1 MKIDRIQLKNFKLFE
16 EFELPLHPEFTLLIG
31 ENGSGK
37 TSILDALAIACGV
50 WLYEVPDKNVHNSRV
65 PLSVDH
71 VRVEWQTLGDRP
83 QFVPSINESGY
94 FAHGT
99 IGDQKVK
106 WSQTIVM
113 LEKFSTGLEPVRSEI
128 ARLIK
133 AAVAG
138 NQLLPVIAY
147 YGAGRAWLP
156 HRERRKSS
164 EPIRN
169 PRSRWE
175 AFYDC
180 LNERIRIA
188 DLKNWFADE
197 AIERGNRRNASYR
210 PGFEVVKQAILRCV
224 PQAND
229 AWYDTG
235 RSDIVLSIANK
246 PQPFSNL
253 SAGQQMMVA
262 MVADIAIKCVTQNN
276 FLVPPETLG
285 AEDEPLPRVLSET
298 PGVVL
303 IDEID
308 VHLHPKWQRRVV
320 EDLRTTF
327 PKIQFVATTHSPFV
341 VQSMREEELRNLHG
355 QAIPDLGNT
364 GVEAISRGL
373 MNVSRPDVS
382 QRYDQMVHTAK
393 NYLMEL
399 EEAKKVPIEKLSAY
413 EEALAK
419 HIAPYADNPAFQAFL
434 ELKREGKLGQLR
446 SRNGRNGKNEGQ

>member
-1 MKIDRIQLKNFKLFE
+1 MKIDCIHLKNFKLFE
-16 EFELPLHPEFTLLIG
+16 QFELLLHPEFTLLIG

-94 FAHGT
+94 FAEGT
-99 IGDQKVK
+99 IGGQNVK
-106 WSQTIVM
+106 WNQTIVM
-113 LEKFSTGLEPVRSEI
+113 LEKFSAGLGPVRSEI
-128 ARLIK
+128 SRLIK
-133 AAVAG
+133 AAVSG
-138 NQLLPVIAY
+138 KQLLPVIAY
-147 YGAGRAWLP
+147 YGAGRAWLT

-164 EPIRN
+164 ESIRN

-188 DLKNWFADE
+188 DLKIWFADE
-197 AIERGNRRNASYR
+197 AIERGNRRDGSYR
-210 PGFEVVKQAILRCV
+210 PGFEIVKQAILRCV
-224 PQAND
+224 PQADD

-235 RSDIVLSIANK
+235 RSDIVLSIDNN

-276 FLVPPETLG
+276 FLVPPTQQTTDG
-285 AEDEPLPRVLSET
+285 VRLPKVLRET

-355 QAIPDLGNT
+355 QAIPDVGNT

-382 QRYDQMVHTAK
+382 QRYDQMVNIAK
-393 NYLMEL
+393 NYLIEL
-399 EEAKKVPIEKLSAY
+399 EEADKVPTEKLADY
-413 EEALAK
+413 KEALAK
-419 HIAPYADNPAFQAFL
+419 RIAPYADNPAFQAFL
-434 ELKREGKLGQLR
+434 ELKREGKLGQLQ
-446 SRNGRNGKNEGQ
+446 SRNGREKQNGEQ

>member
-1 MKIDRIQLKNFKLFE
+1 MKIERIHLKNFKLFE
-16 EFELPLHPEFTLLIG
+16 EFELRLHPEFTLLIG

-50 WLYEVPDKNVHNSRV
+50 WLYEVPDKNAHNSRV
-65 PLSVDH
+65 LLSEEH
-71 VRVEWQTLGDRP
+71 VRVSWQTLGDRP
-83 QFVPSINESGY
+83 QFVPSIHESGY
-94 FAHGT
+94 FVSGT
-99 IGDQKVK
+99 IGTEKVN

-113 LEKFSTGLEPVRSEI
+113 LEKLPTGLDAARSEI
-128 ARLIK
+128 AKLIG
-133 AAVAG
+133 AATAG
-138 NQLLPVIAY
+138 QQVLPVIAY
-147 YGAGRAWLP
+147 YGAGRAWLT
-156 HRERRKSS
+156 HRERRNAKNPS
-164 EPIRN
+164 RG

-197 AIERGNRRNASYR
+197 TIERGNRRDASYR
-210 PGFEVVKQAILRCV
+210 PGFEIVKRAILRCV
-224 PQAND
+224 PMAND
-229 AWYDTG
+229 AWFDTG
-235 RSDIVLSIANK
+235 RRDIVLSIANT

-253 SAGQQMMVA
+253 SAGQQMMLA

-276 FLVPPETLG
+276 FMVPPEKLD
-285 AEDEPLPRVLSET
+285 ADEVLPRVLSET
-298 PGVVL
+298 PGIVL

-327 PKIQFVATTHSPFV
+327 PNIQFVATTHSPFV

-355 QAIPDLGNT
+355 QSISDLGNT

-382 QRYDQMVHTAK
+382 QRYDQMVDTAK
-393 NYLMEL
+393 RYLMEL
-399 EEAKKVPIEKLSAY
+399 ETAKKMPAEKLSDF
-413 EEALAK
+413 EEALANC
-419 HIAPYADNPAFQAFL
+419 IAPYADNPAFQAFL

-446 SRNGRNGKNEGQ
+446 SRNGHDRLNGEH